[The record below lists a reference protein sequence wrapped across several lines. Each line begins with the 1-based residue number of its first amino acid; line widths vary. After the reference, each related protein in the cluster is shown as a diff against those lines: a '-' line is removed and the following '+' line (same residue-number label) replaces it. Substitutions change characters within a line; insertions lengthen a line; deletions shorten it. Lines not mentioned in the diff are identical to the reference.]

1 MRTPGFDAAR
11 AAGEDG
17 STEGR
22 GRSPEQSESIPA
34 GPFRAAEGCRDEWL
48 VTHTLAMPAKVYVTS
63 RLAKVYVSCKPVARA
78 YRQFQQLR
86 SLPTGLSLRGLWATE

>member
-34 GPFRAAEGCRDEWL
+34 GPFRAAEGCWNVGRDTYL
-48 VTHTLAMPAKVYVTS
+48 GHAGQGI
-63 RLAKVYVSCKPVARA
+63 
-78 YRQFQQLR
+78 RQL
-86 SLPTGLSLRGLWATE
+86 